1 MKTIVTSTLLFL
13 LILTAHA
20 ELKEVGYKIGPQL
33 FREGDS
39 IKIEE
44 VKASSSKFKIGE
56 IVSVKGSYT
65 LQSEKEGKISIFVTQ
80 TEGDGHSKIS
90 PEQQFQVKKGKGN
103 FEVSIQIQH
112 EGYLH
117 ISFYPTEGGRG
128 FGGVYF
134 GKSKQMKEIEDWT
147 LDWYLGG
154 ELPEGRTDSVNQAE

>member
-1 MKTIVTSTLLFL
+1 MKTIVTTSILFL
-13 LILTAHA
+13 LTLVAHA
-20 ELKEVGYKIGPQL
+20 ELRELGYTLGPQL

-56 IVSVKGSYT
+56 TVTVSGSYT
-65 LQSEKEGKISIFVTQ
+65 LKSKKEGKLSIFLTQ
-80 TEGDGHSKIS
+80 KDDDGKSQIS
-90 PEQQFQVKKGKGN
+90 PEQQFKVKEGQGN
-103 FEVSIQIQH
+103 FEVSIEIQH

-117 ISFYPTEGGRG
+117 LSFYPTDGGSA

-154 ELPEGRTDSVNQAE
+154 PVTAGHTDSVNQSR